1 MAWLLPRTGLND
13 LENVPKTLLP
23 ADKRVCL
30 SFAFTIMVVKIKATY
45 SYVIAKFFQGG
56 GVSDQNENLVGRK

>member
-30 SFAFTIMVVKIKATY
+30 SFAFTIMVVKIKATNY
-45 SYVIAKFFQGG
+45 SNIHTVGEKRIQQNAIYGAK
-56 GVSDQNENLVGRK
+56 LP

>member
-30 SFAFTIMVVKIKATY
+30 SFAFTIMVVKIKATNY
-45 SYVIAKFFQGG
+45 SYYIRLPA
-56 GVSDQNENLVGRK
+56 ENSAQMNRKPE